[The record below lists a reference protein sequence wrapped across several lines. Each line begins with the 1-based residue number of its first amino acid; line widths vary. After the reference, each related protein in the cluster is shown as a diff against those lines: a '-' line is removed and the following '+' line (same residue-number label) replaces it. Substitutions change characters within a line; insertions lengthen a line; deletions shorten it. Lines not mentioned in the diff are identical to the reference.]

1 VNQLAAFTP
10 AEPSLEVRLCTTCCS
25 EVNTPRADK
34 TPKITATATNKMT
47 KAISDT
53 RKLNFITDQGS
64 TRATVRCACRAERF
78 GGPLGWPDGA
88 AWLVEPDLTAA
99 AGLREAAEA
108 LAALDRRKLRAADG
122 AEVDEDSG
130 ESQANAAADT
140 ASGPADV
147 PSADDPVAC
156 GAVLTDDPLPPE
168 APVLADDPLL
178 PEAPVLSGAA
188 DDPVPNMVPSE
199 VRSLPAAAGAALLA
213 AGSASAVV
221 VPGSAGFQPSDSG
234 SAGATAGRLEL
245 VAARPRMG
253 LMLSAGIAGL
263 GSAAAE
269 SGRSFPFASAAMIS
283 VG

>member
-1 VNQLAAFTP
+1 LAAFTP

-99 AGLREAAEA
+99 AGRRDAAEA
-108 LAALDRRKLRAADG
+108 LAALDRRKLRAAED

-147 PSADDPVAC
+147 PSTGDPVAC
-156 GAVLTDDPLPPE
+156 GAALS
-168 APVLADDPLL
+168 DDPLL
-178 PEAPVLSGAA
+178 PGAPALSGAA
-188 DDPVPNMVPSE
+188 GDPVPNMVASD
-199 VRSLPAAAGAALLA
+199 VRPLPAAAGAALLP
-213 AGSASAVV
+213 AGSASAAV
-221 VPGSAGFQPSDSG
+221 VPESAGFQPSDSG
-234 SAGATAGRLEL
+234 SAGTAAGRLEL
-245 VAARPRMG
+245 VAARPRAG

-269 SGRSFPFASAAMIS
+269 SGRSCPFASAAMIS